1 MSVLKPALTA
11 EEWAVGEILPIERS
25 DTEMSHAMAALF
37 LHDSDFGFSWDDVD
51 LLTEQ
56 ASDAIEHPS
65 YEPPWVAQMID
76 VAYRIRALLPPRER
90 R

>member
-51 LLTEQ
+51 VLVAELADMVEHESNVPSHYAMLL
-56 ASDAIEHPS
+56 DL
-65 YEPPWVAQMID
+65 
-76 VAYRIRALLPPRER
+76 AYRISALLPPRER